1 MRRRVKRVLCLLTLL
16 CILLALTTAF
26 TLSTTASPS
35 SIAPMITVGNKFII
49 VQTASG
55 EIWGWGDNASGV
67 LGTASS
73 KETGTNITAP
83 IQIPLPQNVTSVSV
97 SAGFDHVLMLGSDGN
112 VYAWGNNE
120 AGQLGTSLGDELSTP
135 TLIEGLQNKN
145 IIAVSAGHRFSL
157 ALSDSGKVYSFG
169 LNDNLQLGYEPAS
182 NASATPILI
191 EALSGVFVKQ
201 IHAGYDS
208 ATAVDLGGK
217 VYLWGSTKNGLLGKE
232 DKITPV
238 TPFLFSSTHLTTPVI
253 TSALSATHVAYLQS
267 DGQLG
272 FMGLN
277 TYGQYGNGKTNENA
291 SIKFNKTDVS
301 GLCVFA
307 IAVSDHQTVLLTA
320 NGKVYTAGT
329 RTLNAPEG
337 PASNTFIP
345 LFAEEKAP
353 VAITIA
359 ANYQNGAL
367 IAQDGSIW
375 TWGDNSC
382 GQLGD
387 GKVSESQATPTKVI
401 VGENSD
407 FDMGQAPTVMGV
419 PMKFTT
425 SIPAPTYSVVI
436 PSTIDVGELRQTDE
450 ADPDRHSLTK
460 FTVEVNNVSNLF
472 GEKEIQVSVKS
483 GDQSGI
489 FYLVDDNGII
499 LPFELFADEN
509 TQTLIN
515 NGDVFAKFTQN
526 GSVDAWIRIDQ
537 SKISQ
542 SGIYNGVLIFSYSI
556 ADVDQ

>member
-1 MRRRVKRVLCLLTLL
+1 MPA
-16 CILLALTTAF
+16 I
-26 TLSTTASPS
+26 
-35 SIAPMITVGNKFII
+35 
-49 VQTASG
+49 
-55 EIWGWGDNASGV
+55 NAHPV
-67 LGTASS
+67 RQRCYTHV
-73 KETGTNITAP
+73 TNEY
-83 IQIPLPQNVTSVSV
+83 L
-97 SAGFDHVLMLGSDGN
+97 
-112 VYAWGNNE
+112 
-120 AGQLGTSLGDELSTP
+120 
-135 TLIEGLQNKN
+135 
-145 IIAVSAGHRFSL
+145 
-157 ALSDSGKVYSFG
+157 
-169 LNDNLQLGYEPAS
+169 
-182 NASATPILI
+182 
-191 EALSGVFVKQ
+191 FVKGVVV
-201 IHAGYDS
+201 AY
-208 ATAVDLGGK
+208 
-217 VYLWGSTKNGLLGKE
+217 
-232 DKITPV
+232 
-238 TPFLFSSTHLTTPVI
+238 
-253 TSALSATHVAYLQS
+253 VAYLQS

-401 VGENSD
+401 VGENFD

-556 ADVDQ
+556 ADVDR